1 MAKIA
6 TYAID
11 AQPTIN
17 DKLIGTNVDDENI
30 TLNYKISDII
40 ALVPGGSSS
49 VQSLNGLTGVLD
61 IVGAG
66 GLSVSASGTTI
77 TLTQTGGSTFNKWTF
92 KGTSGTDQAINE
104 TTDTLEIKSTELDF
118 KGVNTGIVEVALSSI
133 SGLTPG
139 SYTNANITVNAKG
152 QVTLASNGSGGG
164 GVVSV
169 NGQVPIASS
178 GGNNPTISISQA
190 DASGDGY
197 LDSTDWNTFNDKQVA
212 LNLTTTGSGA
222 ASLDAAGN
230 LNIPTNAG
238 GSGTPAGSD
247 TQVQFNDNG
256 AFGASTNFVFDKS
269 NATLQ
274 VGKSDNPT
282 NQEGIIKIDGNGS
295 TTGGKLELETGT
307 SKGATPESIGIQ
319 APATGSA
326 FNLILPGS
334 APAAF
339 NQRLKIDTISGSNY
353 STAWVNELSL
363 TTTGTSGAA
372 TYNSATSVLNI
383 PQYSGGGAASG
394 WQKIT
399 ENQSKETGSSQV
411 GTTAM
416 RNVTFGPA
424 ASYTGVS
431 IAKTGE
437 ITFATAGNYFIN
449 FSCNFSNNDVA
460 SNAAVLLA
468 PYTASSQFRETE
480 TVQVTGTAT
489 PNGWNLGFP
498 LVVVDN
504 TVITL
509 KMVATSA
516 ITSIAPYG
524 APVGGVDAVPSAAV
538 AIYKLV

>member
-49 VQSLNGLTGVLD
+49 VQSLNGLTGALD

-66 GLSVSASGTTI
+66 GITVSASGTTI
-77 TLTQTGGSTFNKWTF
+77 TLTGSGSSNFNKWVL
-92 KGTSGTDQAINE
+92 KPTSGTDISITDTN
-104 TTDTLEIKSTELDF
+104 DTLEVKSTQLDF
-118 KGVNTGIVEVALSSI
+118 KGVNPNIVEVGLSSI

-139 SYTNANITVNAKG
+139 SYTNADITVNAYG
-152 QVTLASNGSGGG
+152 QITVASNGSASG
-164 GVVSV
+164 GVASV

-190 DASGDGY
+190 DATGDGY
-197 LDSTDWNTFNDKQVA
+197 LSSSDWNTFNDKQVA
-212 LNLTTTGSGA
+212 LTLTTTGTGA

-238 GSGTPAGSD
+238 GSTSPAGAD

-256 AFGASTNFVFDKS
+256 SFGASVNMVFDKS

-274 VGKSDNPT
+274 VGKSDAPT
-282 NQEGIIKIDGNGS
+282 NQEGIVRIEGNGS
-295 TTGGKLELETGT
+295 TVGGKLELETGT
-307 SKGATPESIGIQ
+307 SKASPETIGIQ
-319 APATGSA
+319 APATGNS

-339 NQRLKIDTISGSNY
+339 NQRLMIDSISGSNY
-353 STAWVNELSL
+353 QTAWVNQLSL

-372 TYNSATSVLNI
+372 TYNAATSVLNI

-399 ENQSKETGSSQV
+399 ENQSKETGSSVV

-416 RNVTFGPA
+416 RNITFGPA
-424 ASYTGVS
+424 ASYTGVTV
-431 IAKTGE
+431 AKTGE

-460 SNAAVLLA
+460 SNAAVLIA

-498 LVVVDN
+498 LVVIDN

-509 KMVATSA
+509 KCVATSA
-516 ITSIAPYG
+516 ITSLAPYG
-524 APVGGVDAVPSAAV
+524 APVGGVDAVPAAAV

>member
-49 VQSLNGLTGVLD
+49 VQSLNGLTGALD

-66 GLSVSASGTTI
+66 GITVSASGTTI
-77 TLTQTGGSTFNKWTF
+77 TLTGGGSSNFSKWTF
-92 KGTSGTDQAINE
+92 KGTSGTDQVVDE
-104 TTDTLEIKSTELDF
+104 TNDQLEIKSTELDF
-118 KGVNTGIVEVALSSI
+118 KGVNTGIVEVALASI

-164 GVVSV
+164 GVSSVS
-169 NGQVPIASS
+169 GQVPIASS
-178 GGNNPTISISQA
+178 GGTTPTISISQA
-190 DASGDGY
+190 DATGDGY
-197 LDSTDWNTFNDKQVA
+197 LSSSDWNTFNDKQVA
-212 LNLTTTGSGA
+212 LTLTTTGSGA

-238 GSGTPAGSD
+238 GSTTPAGVD

-256 AFGASTNFVFDKS
+256 SFGASVNMVFDKS

-274 VGKSDNPT
+274 VGKSDAPT
-282 NQEGIIKIDGNGS
+282 NQEGIVRIEGNGS
-295 TTGGKLELETGT
+295 TVGGKLELETGT
-307 SKGATPESIGIQ
+307 SKASPETIGIQ
-319 APATGSA
+319 APSTGTS

-339 NQRLKIDTISGSNY
+339 NQRLMIDSISGSNY
-353 STAWVNELSL
+353 QTAWVNQLSL

-372 TYNSATSVLNI
+372 TYNAATSVLNI

-399 ENQSKETGSSQV
+399 ENQSKETGSSVV
-411 GTTAM
+411 GTTQM
-416 RNVTFGPA
+416 RNITFGPA
-424 ASYTGVS
+424 ATYTGVS
-431 IAKTGE
+431 ISKTGE

-460 SNAAVLLA
+460 SNAAVLIA

-509 KMVATSA
+509 KCVATSA
-516 ITSIAPYG
+516 ITSLAPYG
-524 APVGGVDAVPSAAV
+524 APVGGVDAVPAAAV